1 MTTKGPRSFLR
12 RRWATLAVIVGLTT
26 TLTAL
31 PAAAISFDTDEG
43 VVKAPTTGECPTLEG
58 VPRPYEAW
66 FNLEDMEVRG
76 FYDPV
81 NQTPWD
87 FPKRIAQVICG
98 ASKNAEIKIGMYF
111 IRAIGTMQ
119 QPGLDGSDAV
129 ASLGTRPESDPE
141 VIYDALEYV
150 VKNRN
155 VKVGLVLDGG
165 SITPASAKSLINKRL
180 LDIAGIDGFDDTD
193 GIEWCTNGCFNTNSS
208 STYPYAINHE
218 KFVTIS
224 DTRWDDGTNTA
235 RSGSDAR
242 PVVISSSGNFA
253 RSQTRNYQQEVTV
266 IYDDDELFKQFE
278 ARYDG
283 MADCANT
290 GCATNV
296 NFPSVLKTNLGLDRK
311 IWVDRLNPHGT
322 DSGRGT
328 YVTFSPQPSTVTDSY
343 IAAFDNVDCTVDQR
357 IRIAMFKLTDS
368 KAVTMVNALARL
380 KARGC
385 DIKMLLTQQG
395 GATQISKTVVSLLK
409 KASIPVKCTAVA
421 MHTKMILIGPA
432 MNNNGRVLAGTANM
446 STSGL
451 RYSDEH
457 TITLDSR
464 RASPEFQEDLRRV
477 YGVYLAG
484 WYELNQGSQTCK
496 AA

>member
-1 MTTKGPRSFLR
+1 MR

-43 VVKAPTTGECPTLEG
+43 VVKAPTTGECPTLED

-165 SITPASAKSLINKRL
+165 SITPASAKALINKRL

-193 GIEWCTNGCFNTNSS
+193 GIEWC
-208 STYPYAINHE
+208 
-218 KFVTIS
+218 
-224 DTRWDDGTNTA
+224 
-235 RSGSDAR
+235 
-242 PVVISSSGNFA
+242 
-253 RSQTRNYQQEVTV
+253 
-266 IYDDDELFKQFE
+266 
-278 ARYDG
+278 
-283 MADCANT
+283 
-290 GCATNV
+290 
-296 NFPSVLKTNLGLDRK
+296 
-311 IWVDRLNPHGT
+311 
-322 DSGRGT
+322 
-328 YVTFSPQPSTVTDSY
+328 
-343 IAAFDNVDCTVDQR
+343 
-357 IRIAMFKLTDS
+357 
-368 KAVTMVNALARL
+368 
-380 KARGC
+380 
-385 DIKMLLTQQG
+385 
-395 GATQISKTVVSLLK
+395 
-409 KASIPVKCTAVA
+409 
-421 MHTKMILIGPA
+421 
-432 MNNNGRVLAGTANM
+432 
-446 STSGL
+446 
-451 RYSDEH
+451 
-457 TITLDSR
+457 
-464 RASPEFQEDLRRV
+464 
-477 YGVYLAG
+477 
-484 WYELNQGSQTCK
+484 
-496 AA
+496 